1 MSGNAS
7 GHRQRAVMASDAEWE
22 MVGQVAKRGGMDRS
36 RYLIHRALMPDALS
50 TEVLR
55 RTVRELLVLSLVE
68 ERRQREAG
76 SGTGM
81 GERLRRGGRVDRE
94 RGRAGAPD
102 GPGRCEPM
110 EGAGR
115 GAGGEGR
122 GVTEEDPKRARS
134 LYLSLADQTRLRE
147 AATAAG
153 KKNSEY
159 VLGSYRCGRSRLP
172 SGGADARGAG
182 GAAGRG
188 SRDAGVPAG
197 GEGRACRER
206 ARPAGGALGPVA
218 RKGTGQ

>member
-22 MVGQVAKRGGMDRS
+22 IIGQVAKRGGMDRS

-50 TEVLR
+50 TEVLLR
-55 RTVRELLVLSLVE
+55 RAVRELLVLSLVE
-68 ERRQREAG
+68 RAAPARG
-76 SGTGM
+76 GGGTGV
-81 GERLRRGGRVDRE
+81 GGHLRRGGCVDRQ
-94 RGRAGAPD
+94 RGRIGAPD
-102 GPGRCEPM
+102 GPGRGEPL

-134 LYLSLADQTRLRE
+134 LHLSLADQTRLRE
-147 AATAAG
+147 AADGGRQEELGVRA
-153 KKNSEY
+153 
-159 VLGSYRCGRSRLP
+159 GSYRCGRPRPP
-172 SGGADARGAG
+172 SGGADARRAG

-197 GEGRACRER
+197 GEGRACRKR
-206 ARPAGGALGPVA
+206 ARPAGGAHRPC
-218 RKGTGQ
+218 RE